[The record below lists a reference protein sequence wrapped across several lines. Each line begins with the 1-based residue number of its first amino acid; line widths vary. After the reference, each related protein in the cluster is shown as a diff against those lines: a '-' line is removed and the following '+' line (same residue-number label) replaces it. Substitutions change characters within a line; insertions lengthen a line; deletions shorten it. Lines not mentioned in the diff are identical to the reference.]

1 MLLKKKVLSYHKVRK
16 HTTLTKKKIIE
27 FEDMIF
33 SEIEK
38 KNELYILLIGLF

>member
-1 MLLKKKVLSYHKVRK
+1 
-16 HTTLTKKKIIE
+16 
-27 FEDMIF
+27 MIF